1 MQWIVIIVLSIII
14 SIIAIIP
21 TIRYN
26 GEWDFDEECPLTPIV
41 FTTAFIISF
50 FVITIIIFK

>member
-1 MQWIVIIVLSIII
+1 MQWIVIFGLAI
-14 SIIAIIP
+14 IIAIIATIP

-26 GEWDFDEECPLTPIV
+26 GEWDFDEECPLTPII

-50 FVITIIIFK
+50 FVITIIMTK